1 MGYSFPQQKLT
12 RKQKAKNNFA
22 WGKNV
27 LDEIDKYNSKGFDG
41 RLDNTRKK
49 INYDIYNGQIDRDD
63 YEYVCKPYGVDGVGE
78 LPAELRHYDITTPK
92 LRVLLGEEIKRPFNY
107 KLIATNSE
115 AITEKERERMRMI
128 AEYVKE
134 SIMSRVN
141 AMVAQEAEKMQAGT
155 PQESMNP
162 EAQQQMDQQLQQLQQ
177 SMTPPEIEEYMKR
190 DYAGARE
197 IQGQQ
202 ILDYLIRKEKVKE
215 KFSKGWKHAL
225 IAGEEIYWTGI
236 VNGEPTMR
244 TVNPLYFD
252 YDKDPDLDYIQDGQW
267 AKYIM
272 RMTPGSVI
280 DTFGEYLTD
289 RQIKDLYSDTGVTGA
304 NHIIDETFGEF
315 SYDHSDTFD
324 LDNFG
329 SSGSQASSEYI
340 RVVHCEW
347 RSLRKLGFLK
357 FIDDKGVPQE
367 TIVDDT
373 YVKDESKGDIE
384 VKWEWIPEIW
394 EGTKIE
400 GDIYV
405 NIRPKPN
412 QYKDLDNLYSC
423 KLGYIGIAYNN
434 LNSRSVS
441 VIDRIKP
448 YQYMYNIIMYRLEM
462 DLASDKGKKFLAD
475 INQIPS
481 DLGMDMQKWMYYFDA
496 MGIAWVNPHEE
507 GNRGKP
513 HSFNQWQ
520 AVDLSMAQTVQQK
533 IQLLEYLEMQS
544 GEVAGVTKQREGQM
558 GPREGLG
565 TSQQAIVQSSH
576 ITEDLF
582 STHAGVK
589 KAVLESLIE
598 TAKVAWSQDE
608 ETSGSKKQS
617 KKIQYVLDDMSV
629 QMLSID
635 PDVFTNSSYGIFV
648 SDSGKDQETFM
659 VLRQLAQA
667 ALQNQR
673 AELSDVIKMFSTQST
688 AELKTILEKAEE
700 SRKAQEQAMQ
710 QAQQQSQE
718 RMAQAKQEQE
728 RQEMMLDKYK
738 VDEDNATK
746 LEIARMKELG
756 QQQALDLNRNKIP
769 DIMEVEKFKQE
780 AENDR
785 QKNNIEQQK
794 LNLKARELDIKSR
807 DVQKKEKEN
816 KKK

>member
-12 RKQKAKNNFA
+12 RKQKSKNKFA

-63 YEYVCKPYGVDGVGE
+63 YEYVCKPYGVGEVGD

-92 LRVLLGEEIKRPFNY
+92 LRVLFGEEIKRPFNY
-107 KLIATNSE
+107 KVISTNSE

-128 AEYVKE
+128 AEYVKQ
-134 SIMSRVN
+134 SIMQRVQ
-141 AMVAQEAEKMQAGT
+141 AMVAEEAEKMTAGV
-155 PQESMNP
+155 PMESMPP
-162 EAQQQMDQQLQQLQQ
+162 EAQQQIQEKTQQMQQA
-177 SMTPPEIEEYMKR
+177 MTPPEIDEYMRR
-190 DYAGARE
+190 DYVGARE

-202 ILDYLIRKEKVKE
+202 ILDYLIRKEKAKE
-215 KFSKGWKHAL
+215 KFNKGWKHAL

-236 VNGEPTMR
+236 VNGEPILR

-267 AKYIM
+267 AKYTM

-289 RQIKDLYSDTGVTGA
+289 KQIKDLYSDTGVTGA
-304 NHIIDETFGEF
+304 NHVIDETFGEF
-315 SYDHSDTFD
+315 SYDHNDSFD
-324 LDNFG
+324 LDDFG
-329 SSGSQASSEYI
+329 TSDGNTSSDYI

-347 RSLRKLGFLK
+347 RSLRKIGFLQ
-357 FIDDKGVPQE
+357 FLDDKGIPQE

-373 YVKDESKGDIE
+373 YVMDEAKGD
-384 VKWEWIPEIW
+384 VSLDWQWIPEIW

-400 GDIYV
+400 DDVYV

-423 KLGYIGIAYNN
+423 KLGYIGVAYNN

-520 AVDLSMAQTVQQK
+520 AVDLSMAQTVNQK
-533 IQLLEYLEMQS
+533 IQLLEYLEIQS
-544 GEVAGVTKQREGQM
+544 GEVAGVTKQREGQI

-582 STHAGVK
+582 HTHNNVK
-589 KAVLESLIE
+589 KAVLESLVE
-598 TAKVAWSQDE
+598 TAKVAWGDNTEQSA
-608 ETSGSKKQS
+608 KKKS

-629 QMLSID
+629 SMLSID
-635 PDVFTNSSYGIFV
+635 PDLFTNSSYGIFV

-673 AELSDVIKMFSTQST
+673 AELSDVIKMFSTNST
-688 AELKTILEKAEE
+688 SELKTILEKAE
-700 SRKAQEQAMQ
+700 SQRKAEEQQMQQMQQESQERIA
-710 QAQQQSQE
+710 QAQQE
-718 RMAQAKQEQE
+718 QEQE
-728 RQEMMLDKYK
+728 KMMLDKYK
-738 VDEDNATK
+738 TDEDNATK
-746 LEIARMKELG
+746 LEIARMKEVG
-756 QQQALDLNRNKIP
+756 QQRALDLNRNKIP
-769 DIMEVEKFKQE
+769 DIMEVEKFRQE
-780 AENDR
+780 AENKRD
-785 QKNNIEQQK
+785 KIELEKEK
-794 LNLKARELDIKSR
+794 LDIKRRELDIKSR
-807 DVQKKEKEN
+807 DVQKKDKE
-816 KKK
+816 KKKD